1 MDRANQVE
9 NELIKQQINTEKD
22 TLTYKDVKN
31 KIAKFEIQENKNF
44 RKVF

>member
-31 KIAKFEIQENKNF
+31 KIAIQENKNF